1 MFDTFDHCLKVF
13 NRYGVFLQQIGRPG
27 KEAGQFRQ
35 PWGLAVDSAGNIL
48 VCDSGNCRIQVLDF
62 HGNFVQSFGGVG
74 GEVGNFC
81 LPYCL
86 AFGNKGELVVSDC
99 NNNCVQILRF
109 PLREAN
115 SE

>member
-1 MFDTFDHCLKVF
+1 M
-13 NRYGVFLQQIGRPG
+13 
-27 KEAGQFRQ
+27 
-35 PWGLAVDSAGNIL
+35 
-48 VCDSGNCRIQVLDF
+48 
-62 HGNFVQSFGGVG
+62 QSFGGVG

-86 AFGNKGELVVSDC
+86 AFGNQGELVVSDC
-99 NNNCVQILRF
+99 NNNRVQILRF